1 MQWNKVNISKDEL
14 KKRQEKYIKEAIEI
28 SRKSRATEDISV
40 PVIISIPKTQG
51 PEDNTVETAEI
62 VPISEIEENDA
73 AETISDSP
81 SDTEK
86 ATEETDTTQAIA
98 DIDKSDEIDT
108 TASEEISDDT
118 EKEDTPQALFDN
130 VFITEEEAGVYNL
143 SEAGISAN
151 KAICIDKPEEL
162 PESAAIKWYKYNKI
176 LTLLSEL

>member
-62 VPISEIEENDA
+62 VPISEIEENDT

-86 ATEETDTTQAIA
+86 ATEETDTAQAIA

-108 TASEEISDDT
+108 TASEEIADDT
-118 EKEDTPQALFDN
+118 ENEDTPQALFDN
-130 VFITEEEAGVYNL
+130 VFITEEEAERKL
-143 SEAGISAN
+143 SEAEISLSKISEEAPDFEGYIKNHNQKSESN
-151 KAICIDKPEEL
+151 KSDSFADE
-162 PESAAIKWYKYNKI
+162 
-176 LTLLSEL
+176 

>member
-14 KKRQEKYIKEAIEI
+14 KRKQDKYIKEAIEI
-28 SRKSRATEDISV
+28 SRKSRVTEEISV

-51 PEDNTVETAEI
+51 PEDNTVENAEN
-62 VPISEIEENDA
+62 VPISEIEENGT

-86 ATEETDTTQAIA
+86 ATEETDTAQAIA

-130 VFITEEEAGVYNL
+130 VFITEEEAERKLTEAEISL
-143 SEAGISAN
+143 SKISEEAPDFEGYIKNHNQKSESN
-151 KAICIDKPEEL
+151 KSDSFADE
-162 PESAAIKWYKYNKI
+162 
-176 LTLLSEL
+176 

>member
-1 MQWNKVNISKDEL
+1 MQWNKVNISKDEF

-62 VPISEIEENDA
+62 VPISEIEENDT
-73 AETISDSP
+73 AETLSDSP

-130 VFITEEEAGVYNL
+130 VFITEEEAERKLTEAEISL
-143 SEAGISAN
+143 SKISEDAPDFEGYIKNHNQKSESN
-151 KAICIDKPEEL
+151 KSDSFADE
-162 PESAAIKWYKYNKI
+162 
-176 LTLLSEL
+176 

>member
-28 SRKSRATEDISV
+28 SKKSRAIEDISV

-51 PEDNTVETAEI
+51 PEDNTIETAEI
-62 VPISEIEENDA
+62 VPISEIEENDT

-98 DIDKSDEIDT
+98 DINKTDEIDT

-118 EKEDTPQALFDN
+118 ENEDTPQALFDN
-130 VFITEEEAGVYNL
+130 VFITEEEAERKL
-143 SEAGISAN
+143 SEAEISLSKISEEAPDFEGYIKNHNQKSESN
-151 KAICIDKPEEL
+151 KSDSFADE
-162 PESAAIKWYKYNKI
+162 
-176 LTLLSEL
+176 

>member
-28 SRKSRATEDISV
+28 ARKSRATEDISV

-62 VPISEIEENDA
+62 VPISEIEENDT

-86 ATEETDTTQAIA
+86 ATEETDTAQAIA

-130 VFITEEEAGVYNL
+130 VFITEEEAERKL
-143 SEAGISAN
+143 SEAEISLSKISEDAPDFEGYIKNHNQKSEGN
-151 KAICIDKPEEL
+151 KSDSFADE
-162 PESAAIKWYKYNKI
+162 
-176 LTLLSEL
+176 